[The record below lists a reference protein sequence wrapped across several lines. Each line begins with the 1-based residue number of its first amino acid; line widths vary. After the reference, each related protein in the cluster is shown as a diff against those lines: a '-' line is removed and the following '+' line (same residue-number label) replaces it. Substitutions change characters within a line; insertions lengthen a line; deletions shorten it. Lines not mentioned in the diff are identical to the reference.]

1 MRRRE
6 KLATIVSGICI
17 AIVIGANIA
26 VYTTV
31 DQKRK
36 AQIEAEIG
44 VNQINYSSPSEKF
57 AVEVYSTK
65 KGDSLF
71 MVKQLDWDMEG
82 GGKYWV
88 KVGEFKTRNHADSL
102 KEVLRARETKKR

>member
-6 KLATIVSGICI
+6 KVAAIVAGICI
-17 AIVIGANIA
+17 TTVIVANIA
-26 VYTTV
+26 VFTIV
-31 DQKRK
+31 DKKRK
-36 AQIEAEIG
+36 AQSEAELDI
-44 VNQINYSSPSEKF
+44 NQVKYSSPSEKLV
-57 AVEVYSTK
+57 VEVYSTK

-71 MVKQLDWDMEG
+71 MVKQLEGDMEG

-88 KVGEFKTRNHADSL
+88 KVGEFKTRDHADSL